1 MTRATGWG
9 WLLMWVTLAVGCGE
23 SSPVDMW
30 ISRDPDAGAGFE
42 APVRDLGSAD
52 VPEGDTTGTAGAGGG
67 AAGSDGTAGSGG
79 AGGSAGSDGAGS
91 GGSGGSGGTGGDGAN
106 P

>member
-9 WLLMWVTLAVGCGE
+9 WLLMWVTLAMGCGE

-42 APVRDLGSAD
+42 APVRDLGIAD
-52 VPEGDTTGTAGAGGG
+52 VPDGADTSGDTGTAGSGGG
-67 AAGSDGTAGSGG
+67 VAGNGG